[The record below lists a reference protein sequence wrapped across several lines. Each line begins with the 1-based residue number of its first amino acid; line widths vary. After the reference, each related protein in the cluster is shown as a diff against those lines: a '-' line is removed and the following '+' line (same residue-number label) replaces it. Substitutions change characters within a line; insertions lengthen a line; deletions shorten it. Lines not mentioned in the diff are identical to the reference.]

1 MMASAFIDPSIVP
14 LKISDSVAVAI
25 DFFKEFSVRQLPVVQ
40 DNICIGIL
48 SLDEIEEELNFW
60 GLCGNTNI
68 SDIPVLDFINLSYS
82 FASTYDH
89 IYEVMRA
96 ISEQSV
102 TLFPIIDE
110 NNNYLGCITLA
121 SLFKNYVNCA
131 AFSQPGSIVVL
142 EMDKKNYSLAEIARI
157 VESEN
162 KVILSSLLSS
172 NAESDRLEITLKLN
186 SAQIQNLLSTFER
199 FGYNIKATF
208 DEEDVK
214 DTLKNRYESLM
225 TYLNV

>member
-1 MMASAFIDPSIVP
+1 MMALAFIDPSIVP
-14 LKISDSVAVAI
+14 LKISDSVAIAI

-48 SLDEIEEELNFW
+48 SLDEIEEELV
-60 GLCGNTNI
+60 
-68 SDIPVLDFINLSYS
+68 DIPVLDFINLNYS
-82 FASTYDH
+82 FASNYDH

-96 ISEQSV
+96 ISEQSL

-121 SLFKNYVNCA
+121 SLFKNYINCA

-142 EMDKKNYSLAEIARI
+142 EMDKKNYSIAEIARI

-172 NAESDRLEITLKLN
+172 NGESDRLEITLKLN

>member
-14 LKISDSVAVAI
+14 LKISDSVAIAI
-25 DFFKEFSVRQLPVVQ
+25 DFFKEFPVRQLPVVQ

-48 SLDEIEEELNFW
+48 SLDEIEEELV
-60 GLCGNTNI
+60 
-68 SDIPVLDFINLSYS
+68 DIPVLDFINLNYS
-82 FASTYDH
+82 FASNYDH

-96 ISEQSV
+96 ISEQSL

-121 SLFKNYVNCA
+121 SLFKNYINCA

-172 NAESDRLEITLKLN
+172 NGESDRLEITLKLN

>member
-14 LKISDSVAVAI
+14 LKISDSVAIAI

-48 SLDEIEEELNFW
+48 SLDEIEEELA
-60 GLCGNTNI
+60 
-68 SDIPVLDFINLSYS
+68 DIPVLDFINLNYS

-131 AFSQPGSIVVL
+131 AFSQPGSILVL

>member
-48 SLDEIEEELNFW
+48 SLDEIEEELA
-60 GLCGNTNI
+60 
-68 SDIPVLDFINLSYS
+68 DIPVLDFMNLSYS

-131 AFSQPGSIVVL
+131 AFSQPGSIIVL
-142 EMDKKNYSLAEIARI
+142 EIDKKNYSLAEIARI

>member
-1 MMASAFIDPSIVP
+1 MASAFIDPSIVP

-48 SLDEIEEELNFW
+48 SLDEIEEELA
-60 GLCGNTNI
+60 
-68 SDIPVLDFINLSYS
+68 DIPVLDFINLSYS

-131 AFSQPGSIVVL
+131 SFSQPGSIVVL

>member
-48 SLDEIEEELNFW
+48 SLDEIEEELA
-60 GLCGNTNI
+60 
-68 SDIPVLDFINLSYS
+68 DIPVLDFINLNYS
-82 FASTYDH
+82 FASNYDH

-96 ISEQSV
+96 ISEQSL

-121 SLFKNYVNCA
+121 SLFKNYINCA

-172 NAESDRLEITLKLN
+172 NGESDRLEITLKLN
-186 SAQIQNLLSTFER
+186 NAQIQNLLSTFER

>member
-48 SLDEIEEELNFW
+48 SLDEIEEELA
-60 GLCGNTNI
+60 
-68 SDIPVLDFINLSYS
+68 DIPLLDFINLSYS

-186 SAQIQNLLSTFER
+186 SAQIQKLLSTFER

>member
-48 SLDEIEEELNFW
+48 SLDEIEEELE
-60 GLCGNTNI
+60 
-68 SDIPVLDFINLSYS
+68 DIPVLDFINLGYS

>member
-48 SLDEIEEELNFW
+48 SLDEIEEELE
-60 GLCGNTNI
+60 
-68 SDIPVLDFINLSYS
+68 DIPVLDFINLSYS

-102 TLFPIIDE
+102 TLIPIIDE

-131 AFSQPGSIVVL
+131 AFSQPGSILVL

>member
-48 SLDEIEEELNFW
+48 SLDEIEEELA
-60 GLCGNTNI
+60 
-68 SDIPVLDFINLSYS
+68 DIPVLDFINLSYS

-96 ISEQSV
+96 ISEQSL

>member
-48 SLDEIEEELNFW
+48 SLDEIEEELA
-60 GLCGNTNI
+60 
-68 SDIPVLDFINLSYS
+68 DIPVLDFINLSYS

-102 TLFPIIDE
+102 NLFPIIDE

>member
-48 SLDEIEEELNFW
+48 SLDEIEEELA
-60 GLCGNTNI
+60 
-68 SDIPVLDFINLSYS
+68 DIPVLDFINLNYS

-121 SLFKNYVNCA
+121 SLFKNYINCA

-199 FGYNIKATF
+199 FGYNIKAAF

>member
-1 MMASAFIDPSIVP
+1 MMASDFIDLSIVP
-14 LKISDSVAVAI
+14 LKASDTVAVAF

-40 DNICIGIL
+40 NSICLGIL
-48 SLDEIEEELNFW
+48 SLDDVEEELAD
-60 GLCGNTNI
+60 I
-68 SDIPVLDFINLSYS
+68 SILDFINLNYS
-82 FASTYDH
+82 FALNYDH
-89 IYEVMRA
+89 IYEVMIA
-96 ISEQSV
+96 ISEKSL

-110 NNNYLGCITLA
+110 NNNYVGCITLG
-121 SLFKNYVNCA
+121 SLFKNYINCA
-131 AFSQPGSIVVL
+131 AFSQPGSIVLL
-142 EMDKKNYSLAEIARI
+142 EIDKKNYSLAEIARI

-172 NAESDRLEITLKLN
+172 NGESDRLEITLKLN
-186 SAQIQNLLSTFER
+186 SAQIHNLLATFER

-225 TYLNV
+225 SYLNV

>member
-14 LKISDSVAVAI
+14 LKISDSVSVAI

-48 SLDEIEEELNFW
+48 SLDEIEEELA
-60 GLCGNTNI
+60 
-68 SDIPVLDFINLSYS
+68 DIPVLDFINLNYS
-82 FASTYDH
+82 FASNYDH

-96 ISEQSV
+96 ISEQSL

>member
-48 SLDEIEEELNFW
+48 SLDEIEEELA
-60 GLCGNTNI
+60 
-68 SDIPVLDFINLSYS
+68 DIPVLDFINLSYS

-110 NNNYLGCITLA
+110 NNNYLGCITLV

-131 AFSQPGSIVVL
+131 AFSQPGSIIVL

>member
-48 SLDEIEEELNFW
+48 SLDEIEEELA
-60 GLCGNTNI
+60 
-68 SDIPVLDFINLSYS
+68 DIPVLDFINLSYS

-172 NAESDRLEITLKLN
+172 NAESHRLEITLKLN

>member
-48 SLDEIEEELNFW
+48 SLDEIEEELA
-60 GLCGNTNI
+60 
-68 SDIPVLDFINLSYS
+68 DIPVLDFINLSYS

-199 FGYNIKATF
+199 FGYSIKATF

>member
-48 SLDEIEEELNFW
+48 SLDEIEEEL
-60 GLCGNTNI
+60 T
-68 SDIPVLDFINLSYS
+68 DIPVLDFINLSYS

-131 AFSQPGSIVVL
+131 AFSQPGSIIVL

>member
-48 SLDEIEEELNFW
+48 SLDEIEEELE
-60 GLCGNTNI
+60 
-68 SDIPVLDFINLSYS
+68 DIPVLDFLNLSYS

>member
-14 LKISDSVAVAI
+14 LKISDSVAIAI

-48 SLDEIEEELNFW
+48 SLDEIEEELA
-60 GLCGNTNI
+60 
-68 SDIPVLDFINLSYS
+68 DIPVLDFINLNYS

-121 SLFKNYVNCA
+121 SLFKNYINCA

>member
-1 MMASAFIDPSIVP
+1 MMALDFIDPSIVP
-14 LKISDSVAVAI
+14 LKISDSVVVAI

-48 SLDEIEEELNFW
+48 SLDEIEEELA
-60 GLCGNTNI
+60 
-68 SDIPVLDFINLSYS
+68 DIPVLDFINLNYS
-82 FASTYDH
+82 FASDYDH

-96 ISEQSV
+96 ISEQSL

-110 NNNYLGCITLA
+110 NNNYLGCITVA

-172 NAESDRLEITLKLN
+172 NGESDRLEITLKLN
-186 SAQIQNLLSTFER
+186 STQIQNLLSTFER

>member
-48 SLDEIEEELNFW
+48 SLDEIEEELA
-60 GLCGNTNI
+60 
-68 SDIPVLDFINLSYS
+68 DIPVLDFINLSYS

-186 SAQIQNLLSTFER
+186 SAQIQNLLSTFENTKY
-199 FGYNIKATF
+199 F
-208 DEEDVK
+208 
-214 DTLKNRYESLM
+214 
-225 TYLNV
+225 

>member
-1 MMASAFIDPSIVP
+1 MMASSFIDQTIIP
-14 LKISDSVAVAI
+14 LKTSDSIDFAI
-25 DFFKEFSVRQLPVVQ
+25 DFFKEFSVRHLPVVQ

-48 SLDEIEEELNFW
+48 SLDDIEEAEIFDSP
-60 GLCGNTNI
+60 I
-68 SDIPVLDFINLSYS
+68 LDFINLNYS
-82 FASTYDH
+82 FALNNDH

-96 ISEQSV
+96 ISEQSF
-102 TLFPIIDE
+102 TLFPILDE
-110 NNNYLGCITLA
+110 NNNYIGSITLS
-121 SLFKNYVNCA
+121 SLFKNYINCA
-131 AFSQPGSIVVL
+131 AFVQPGSILVL
-142 EMDKKNYSLAEIARI
+142 EIDKKNYSLSEIARI

-172 NAESDRLEITLKLN
+172 NGESDVLEITLKLN
-186 SAQIQNLLSTFER
+186 SVQIQNLVTTFER

-208 DEEDVK
+208 DEEDFM

>member
-48 SLDEIEEELNFW
+48 SLDEIEEELA
-60 GLCGNTNI
+60 
-68 SDIPVLDFINLSYS
+68 DIPVLDFINLNYS

-102 TLFPIIDE
+102 NLFPIIDE

-121 SLFKNYVNCA
+121 SLFKNYINCA

>member
-40 DNICIGIL
+40 YNICIGIL
-48 SLDEIEEELNFW
+48 SLDEIEEELA
-60 GLCGNTNI
+60 
-68 SDIPVLDFINLSYS
+68 DIPVLDFINLNYS

-131 AFSQPGSIVVL
+131 AFSQPGSILVL

>member
-40 DNICIGIL
+40 DNICIGIF
-48 SLDEIEEELNFW
+48 SLDEIEEELA
-60 GLCGNTNI
+60 
-68 SDIPVLDFINLSYS
+68 DIPVLDFINLNYS
-82 FASTYDH
+82 FASNYDH

-96 ISEQSV
+96 ISEQSL

-110 NNNYLGCITLA
+110 NNNYLGCITLT
-121 SLFKNYVNCA
+121 SLFKNYINCA

-172 NAESDRLEITLKLN
+172 NGESDRLEITLKLN

>member
-1 MMASAFIDPSIVP
+1 MMASAFIDLSIVP
-14 LKISDSVAVAI
+14 LKTSDTVAVAI

-40 DNICIGIL
+40 DNICVGIL
-48 SLDEIEEELNFW
+48 SLDEIEEEL
-60 GLCGNTNI
+60 
-68 SDIPVLDFINLSYS
+68 SDITVLDFINLNYA
-82 FASTYDH
+82 FASNYDH

-96 ISEQSV
+96 ISEQSLS
-102 TLFPIIDE
+102 LFPIIDE
-110 NNNYLGCITLA
+110 NNSYVGCITLG
-121 SLFKNYVNCA
+121 SLFKNYINCA
-131 AFSQPGSIVVL
+131 AFSQPGSILVL
-142 EMDKKNYSLAEIARI
+142 EIDKKNYSLAEIARI

-172 NAESDRLEITLKLN
+172 NGESDRLEITLKLN
-186 SAQIQNLLSTFER
+186 SAQIQNLLATFER

>member
-48 SLDEIEEELNFW
+48 SLDEIEEELA
-60 GLCGNTNI
+60 
-68 SDIPVLDFINLSYS
+68 DIPVLDFINLSYS

-110 NNNYLGCITLA
+110 NNNYLG
-121 SLFKNYVNCA
+121 
-131 AFSQPGSIVVL
+131 
-142 EMDKKNYSLAEIARI
+142 
-157 VESEN
+157 
-162 KVILSSLLSS
+162 
-172 NAESDRLEITLKLN
+172 
-186 SAQIQNLLSTFER
+186 
-199 FGYNIKATF
+199 
-208 DEEDVK
+208 
-214 DTLKNRYESLM
+214 
-225 TYLNV
+225 

>member
-48 SLDEIEEELNFW
+48 SLDEIEEELA
-60 GLCGNTNI
+60 
-68 SDIPVLDFINLSYS
+68 DIPVLDFINLNYS

-121 SLFKNYVNCA
+121 SLFKNYINCA
-131 AFSQPGSIVVL
+131 AFSQPGSILVL

>member
-48 SLDEIEEELNFW
+48 SLDEIEEELA
-60 GLCGNTNI
+60 
-68 SDIPVLDFINLSYS
+68 DIPVLDFINLSYS

-172 NAESDRLEITLKLN
+172 NVESDRLEITLKLS

>member
-48 SLDEIEEELNFW
+48 SLDEIEEELEY
-60 GLCGNTNI
+60 
-68 SDIPVLDFINLSYS
+68 IPVLDFINLSYS

>member
-48 SLDEIEEELNFW
+48 SLDEIEEEFA
-60 GLCGNTNI
+60 
-68 SDIPVLDFINLSYS
+68 DIPVLDFINLNYS

>member
-14 LKISDSVAVAI
+14 LKISDSVAIAI

-48 SLDEIEEELNFW
+48 SLDEIEEEL
-60 GLCGNTNI
+60 L
-68 SDIPVLDFINLSYS
+68 DIPVLDFINLNYS

-131 AFSQPGSIVVL
+131 AFSQPGSILVL

>member
-14 LKISDSVAVAI
+14 LKISDSVAIAI

-48 SLDEIEEELNFW
+48 SLDEIEEELA
-60 GLCGNTNI
+60 
-68 SDIPVLDFINLSYS
+68 DIPVLDFINLSYS

-121 SLFKNYVNCA
+121 SLFKNYINCA
-131 AFSQPGSIVVL
+131 AFSQPGSILVL

>member
-48 SLDEIEEELNFW
+48 SLDEIEEELA
-60 GLCGNTNI
+60 
-68 SDIPVLDFINLSYS
+68 DIPVLDFINLNYS

>member
-48 SLDEIEEELNFW
+48 SLDEIEEELA
-60 GLCGNTNI
+60 
-68 SDIPVLDFINLSYS
+68 DIPVLDFINLSYS

-121 SLFKNYVNCA
+121 SLFKNYINCA

-172 NAESDRLEITLKLN
+172 NGESDRLEITLKLN

>member
-14 LKISDSVAVAI
+14 LKISDSVAIAI
-25 DFFKEFSVRQLPVVQ
+25 DFFKEFSVMQLPVVQ

-48 SLDEIEEELNFW
+48 SLDEIEEELV
-60 GLCGNTNI
+60 
-68 SDIPVLDFINLSYS
+68 DIPVLDFINLNYS
-82 FASTYDH
+82 FASNYDH

-96 ISEQSV
+96 ISEQSL

-121 SLFKNYVNCA
+121 SLFKNYINCA

-172 NAESDRLEITLKLN
+172 NGESDRLEITLKLN